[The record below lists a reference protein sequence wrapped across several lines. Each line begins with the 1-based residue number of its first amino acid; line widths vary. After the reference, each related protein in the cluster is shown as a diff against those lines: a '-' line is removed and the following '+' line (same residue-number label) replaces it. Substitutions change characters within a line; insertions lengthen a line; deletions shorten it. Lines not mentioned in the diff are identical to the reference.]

1 MTRNMTKAV
10 ATAITED
17 QLIMAAPSQ
26 SHKIQNIGSKVSAGV
41 NQIASNVLKQKSIV
55 GFIIPQIIKHG
66 MDKLQTHTNCT
77 FQPFNFKDDG
87 YSSSD
92 FFLASSKGSL
102 SSHAEDESFDAV
114 VIPVKIRTTT
124 NLEEQ
129 MASMN
134 ATLDRLSKEGA
145 EKDA

>member
-1 MTRNMTKAV
+1 LRCEIFVYKFLARPMGHSLPLISFSKVQTLHSFKDNIVPKNTIIQSLSKAVWSASQRSTTASAASDSVMTRNMTKAV

-66 MDKLQTHTNCT
+66 MDELQTHTNCT
-77 FQPFNFKDDG
+77 F
-87 YSSSD
+87 
-92 FFLASSKGSL
+92 
-102 SSHAEDESFDAV
+102 
-114 VIPVKIRTTT
+114 
-124 NLEEQ
+124 
-129 MASMN
+129 
-134 ATLDRLSKEGA
+134 
-145 EKDA
+145 

>member
-1 MTRNMTKAV
+1 
-10 ATAITED
+10 
-17 QLIMAAPSQ
+17 
-26 SHKIQNIGSKVSAGV
+26 
-41 NQIASNVLKQKSIV
+41 
-55 GFIIPQIIKHG
+55 
-66 MDKLQTHTNCT
+66 
-77 FQPFNFKDDG
+77 
-87 YSSSD
+87 
-92 FFLASSKGSL
+92 LASSKGSL